1 MDPAPLTFM
10 SDDKPVHLR
19 NMVAADL
26 AAALSLSEHLR
37 WPYRA
42 SDWETLF
49 ALGEGRIAQLGD
61 TIAGIGLRWLWEPRG
76 ASVGLVSVAPASR
89 GRGIGRRL
97 METLTAGAGNGPMLL
112 HAPTD
117 SEAFCRRLGFTL
129 GGYVHPYEGKAI
141 QAPLMALPRGCR
153 LRPAGH
159 KDLPRI
165 AAMDHAASGTGR
177 RRLIEAWLA
186 HAMGA
191 VVLDHADGPLGFAIL
206 RRFGRGAMIGPVVAP
221 GAGPAKAMIA
231 HLAGLAG
238 GRFLRIDA
246 VADPEIEAWLRDLG
260 LVHAGGMRAMKK
272 GAFAPASPDFTT
284 FALADLA
291 TG

>member
-1 MDPAPLTFM
+1 MQ
-10 SDDKPVHLR
+10 LR
-19 NMVAADL
+19 DMVAADL
-26 AAALSLSEHLR
+26 TAALSLSEHMR

-49 ALGEGRIAQLGD
+49 ALGEGRIAQRGD
-61 TIAGIGLRWLWEPRG
+61 TVAGMGLRWLWEPRG
-76 ASVGLVSVAPASR
+76 ASVGLVIVAPASR
-89 GRGIGRRL
+89 GQGSGRRL
-97 METLTAGAGNGPMLL
+97 MEALTAGVGNGPVLL
-112 HAPTD
+112 HAPAE
-117 SEAFCRRLGFTL
+117 SEPFCRRLGFTPR
-129 GGYVHPYEGKAI
+129 GDVHRYEGKAI
-141 QAPLMALPRGCR
+141 QAPLMALPQGCR
-153 LRPAGH
+153 LRPAGR
-159 KDLPRI
+159 KDLPRLV
-165 AAMDHAASGTGR
+165 AMDHAASGTGR

-186 HAMGA
+186 HAIGA

-246 VADPEIEAWLRDLG
+246 MADPAIEAWLRDLG
-260 LVHAGGMRAMKK
+260 LLYVGGVRALTK